1 MILTLIALFYVLSA
15 RALSNY
21 GEGKKIGKYG
31 SFFTS
36 IVLTPIIGLFI
47 TSRSR
52 DLTRSELIENEI
64 KKDFFRRNSGE
75 FKINPT
81 DMVSTLLALNVVMFV
96 LEIWFIKTPLISQ
109 ICLSFNKPELYQ
121 FITHQFIHGSVDHL
135 YSNMIALILVGGKVE
150 DYLGKTKFIISYL
163 LCGVIGALFEI
174 YFMKGHFKV
183 DDTMAG
189 ASGAVFGMIALFALT
204 SKDYMKIF
212 KWKVRLS
219 SFAWGMIISEV
230 WTALQFRSDG
240 IGHFAHTGG
249 IVCGIII
256 FILSRYARK
265 REVQ

>member
-1 MILTLIALFYVLSA
+1 MILSLIALFYVLSA

-31 SFFTS
+31 SFFAS

-64 KKDFFRRNSGE
+64 KKDIRRNDGG

-81 DMVSTLLALNVVMFV
+81 DMVSTLLALNFVMFL
-96 LEIWFIKTPLISQ
+96 LEICFIQTPLIVE
-109 ICLSFNKPELYQ
+109 ICLSFKNPQLYQ

-135 YSNMIALILVGGKVE
+135 YSNMVALVLVGSTVE

-163 LCGVIGALFEI
+163 LCGLAGAFFEL
-174 YFMKGHFKV
+174 YYMKQFFEG

-189 ASGAVFGMIALFALT
+189 ASGAVFGMIALFALI

-212 KWKVRLS
+212 KWKVRFS
-219 SFAWGMIISEV
+219 SFAWGIIISEL
-230 WTALQFRSDG
+230 WTALQFHKDG

-249 IVCGIII
+249 IVGGIII

>member
-1 MILTLIALFYVLSA
+1 MILSLIALFYVLSA

-31 SFFTS
+31 AFFTS
-36 IVLTPIIGLFI
+36 IALTPIIGLFI

-52 DLTRSELIENEI
+52 DLTKEELIEIEI
-64 KKDFFRRNSGE
+64 KKDIRRNSCG
-75 FKINPT
+75 FNINIT
-81 DMVSTLLALNVVMFV
+81 DMVSTLLALNFVMFV

-109 ICLSFNKPELYQ
+109 ICLYFNKPELYQ
-121 FITHQFIHGSVDHL
+121 FITHQFIHSGVNHL
-135 YSNMIALILVGGKVE
+135 YSNMVSLILVGSTVE
-150 DYLGKTKFIISYL
+150 NYLGKTKFIISYL
-163 LCGVIGALFEI
+163 ICGVIGALFEI

-189 ASGAVFGMIALFALT
+189 ASGAVFGMVALFALI
-204 SKDYMKIF
+204 SKDYMNIF

-219 SFAWGMIISEV
+219 SFAWGLIISEV
-230 WTALQFRSDG
+230 WTALQFQKDG

-256 FILSRYARK
+256 FILTKYARK
-265 REVQ
+265 REIQ

>member
-1 MILTLIALFYVLSA
+1 MILSLISLFYVLSA

-21 GEGKKIGKYG
+21 GEGKRIGKYG

-36 IVLTPIIGLFI
+36 IVFTPIIGFFL

-64 KKDFFRRNSGE
+64 KKDIRRYNGG
-75 FKINPT
+75 FKINIT
-81 DMVSTLLALNVVMFV
+81 DMVSTLLALNFVMFV

-121 FITHQFIHGSVDHL
+121 FITHQFIHGGVDHL
-135 YSNMIALILVGGKVE
+135 YSNMVALFLVGSTVE
-150 DYLGKTKFIISYL
+150 EYLGKTKFIISYL

-212 KWKVRLS
+212 KWKARLS

-230 WTALQFRSDG
+230 WTALQFHKDG
-240 IGHFAHTGG
+240 IGHFAHIGG

-265 REVQ
+265 REV

>member
-1 MILTLIALFYVLSA
+1 MILSLIALFYVLSA

-21 GEGKKIGKYG
+21 GEGKRIGKYG

-36 IVLTPIIGLFI
+36 IVFTPIIGFFL

-52 DLTRSELIENEI
+52 DLTRSELIVNEI
-64 KKDFFRRNSGE
+64 KKDIRRNSGG
-75 FKINPT
+75 FKIDIT
-81 DMVSTLLALNVVMFV
+81 DMVSTLLALNVVMFL
-96 LEIWFIKTPLISQ
+96 LELWFIKTSLISQ

-121 FITHQFIHGSVDHL
+121 FITHQFIHGSVNHL
-135 YSNMIALILVGGKVE
+135 YSNMVALILVGGKVE
-150 DYLGKTKFIISYL
+150 EYLGKTKFIISYL

-189 ASGAVFGMIALFALT
+189 ASGAVFGMIALFALIN
-204 SKDYMKIF
+204 KDYMKIL

-219 SFAWGMIISEV
+219 SFAWGMIILEV
-230 WTALQFRSDG
+230 WTTLQFRSDG

-249 IVCGIII
+249 IVCGVII
-256 FILSRYARK
+256 FFLTKYARK
-265 REVQ
+265 REIQ

>member
-1 MILTLIALFYVLSA
+1 MILSLIALFYVLSS

-36 IVLTPIIGLFI
+36 IMLTPIIGLFLI
-47 TSRSR
+47 SRSR

-64 KKDFFRRNSGE
+64 KEDIRRYNGG
-75 FKINPT
+75 FKINIT
-81 DMVSTLLALNVVMFV
+81 DMVSTLLALNFVMFA
-96 LEIWFIKTPLISQ
+96 LELWFVNTPLISQ

-121 FITHQFIHGSVDHL
+121 FITHQFIHGSVNHI
-135 YSNMIALILVGGKVE
+135 YSNMVALVLVGSTVE
-150 DYLGKTKFIISYL
+150 EYLGKTKFIISYL
-163 LCGVIGALFEI
+163 LCGLVGALSEI
-174 YFMKGHFKV
+174 YFMKEYCKI

-189 ASGAVFGMIALFALT
+189 ASGAVFGMIALFALI

-219 SFAWGMIISEV
+219 SFAWGIIISEV
-230 WTALQFRSDG
+230 WTALQFQKDG

-265 REVQ
+265 REV

>member
-1 MILTLIALFYVLSA
+1 MILSLIALFYVLSA

-31 SFFTS
+31 AFFTS

-64 KKDFFRRNSGE
+64 KKDIRRNDGG
-75 FKINPT
+75 FKINIT
-81 DMVSTLLALNVVMFV
+81 DMVSTLLALNFVMFA
-96 LEIWFIKTPLISQ
+96 LELWFIKTTLISQ
-109 ICLSFNKPELYQ
+109 ICLSIHNPQLYQ
-121 FITHQFIHGSVDHL
+121 FITHQFIHGGVNHI
-135 YSNMIALILVGGKVE
+135 YSNMVALVIVGSTVE
-150 DYLGKTKFIISYL
+150 EYLGKTKFIISYL
-163 LCGVIGALFEI
+163 LCGLAGAISEI
-174 YFMKGHFKV
+174 YFMKQYSEI

-189 ASGAVFGMIALFALT
+189 ASGAVFGVIALFALIN
-204 SKDYMKIF
+204 KDTLKIF
-212 KWKVRLS
+212 KWNVRFSL
-219 SFAWGMIISEV
+219 FAWGIIISEV
-230 WTALQFRSDG
+230 WTTLQFRSDG